1 LTFRP
6 DPLLS
11 VPLFLRCI
19 ADFTLF
25 DAALPYF
32 AIIPPLRTL
41 AAGDPRAIARVFT
54 AAFLAVPQACST
66 PTVRAMFSGL
76 AVLLVFAS
84 TAAAQATPRNVR
96 VLVGLRF
103 ILD

>member
-1 LTFRP
+1 
-6 DPLLS
+6 
-11 VPLFLRCI
+11 
-19 ADFTLF
+19 
-25 DAALPYF
+25 
-32 AIIPPLRTL
+32 
-41 AAGDPRAIARVFT
+41 
-54 AAFLAVPQACST
+54 
-66 PTVRAMFSGL
+66 MFSGL